1 MAVDAV
7 ERWVRAVRVLAL
19 LSLVLLIIAIAE
31 GRALR
36 NARAELQHLRTTC
49 QQTGGHP

>member
-1 MAVDAV
+1 VTVDPVA
-7 ERWVRAVRVLAL
+7 RWVRAVRLLAL
-19 LSLVLLIIAIAE
+19 LSVVLLIIAIAE

-49 QQTGGHP
+49 QQSGNP

>member
-36 NARAELQHLRTTC
+36 NARAELQQLRTTC
-49 QQTGGHP
+49 QQTSGHP